1 MNNSKTRVKWTFRR
15 FFCETVSDLK
25 KSIVHFHRRLM
36 YEDLPLLCQFWMAR
50 KVIVSKFKMD
60 VFWVLRISSFVCSS
74 DVCKPCLS
82 STEKLKSNEALY
94 LETREW
100 MRRLFVDFLRFLWR
114 NTLQITTFNGLAK
127 TNRKFIRSRP
137 HNLAQRFAKNNS
149 DIKRIHVTLINVIV
163 NKHFMLQLS

>member
-1 MNNSKTRVKWTFRR
+1 
-15 FFCETVSDLK
+15 
-25 KSIVHFHRRLM
+25 
-36 YEDLPLLCQFWMAR
+36 
-50 KVIVSKFKMD
+50 
-60 VFWVLRISSFVCSS
+60 
-74 DVCKPCLS
+74 
-82 STEKLKSNEALY
+82 
-94 LETREW
+94 

-127 TNRKFIRSRP
+127 TNRKFIGSRP